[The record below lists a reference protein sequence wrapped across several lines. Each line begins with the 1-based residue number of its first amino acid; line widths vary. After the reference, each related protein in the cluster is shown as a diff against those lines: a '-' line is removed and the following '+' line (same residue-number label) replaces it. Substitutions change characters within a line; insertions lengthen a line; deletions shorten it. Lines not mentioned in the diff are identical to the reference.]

1 MRSTKEFLK
10 DIREKSV
17 DELTKLLKE
26 KKLHLFGLKLK
37 FKTQQLTN
45 PNEITQ
51 TRRDISRVLTLMK
64 EKENSNA

>member
-17 DELTKLLKE
+17 DELAKLLKE
-26 KKLHLFGLKLK
+26 KKLHLFELKLK

-64 EKENSNA
+64 EKESSNA

>member
-17 DELTKLLKE
+17 DELAKLLKE
-26 KKLHLFGLKLK
+26 KKLHLFELKLK

>member
-26 KKLHLFGLKLK
+26 KKLHLFELKLK

>member
-17 DELTKLLKE
+17 DELAKLLKE
-26 KKLHLFGLKLK
+26 KKLHLFELKLK

-45 PNEITQ
+45 PNEIKE
-51 TRRDISRVLTLMK
+51 TRRDVARILTLMK
-64 EKENSNA
+64 EKEVSNA

>member
-26 KKLHLFGLKLK
+26 KKLHLFELKLK

-51 TRRDISRVLTLMK
+51 ARRDISRVLTLMK
-64 EKENSNA
+64 EKENGNA

>member
-10 DIREKSV
+10 DTREKSV
-17 DELTKLLKE
+17 DELAKLLKE
-26 KKLHLFGLKLK
+26 KKLHLFELKLK